1 MLNQRVKRRKNVL
14 INLLDLMEAVTS
26 ITLYFG
32 NFLLQMERVVAKSL
46 LNHLHLYKQLFP
58 NGAPLK
64 NFRNLLMPKLLEFKV
79 QKEIVRF
86 SAIFLLIFLFSIF
99 KGSGWCWLIHSPVSK
114 KLELITTP
122 NQD

>member
-1 MLNQRVKRRKNVL
+1 
-14 INLLDLMEAVTS
+14 
-26 ITLYFG
+26 
-32 NFLLQMERVVAKSL
+32 
-46 LNHLHLYKQLFP
+46 
-58 NGAPLK
+58 
-64 NFRNLLMPKLLEFKV
+64 MPKLLEFKV

-122 NQD
+122 NQDQPQLYVANATTVLGVRIYFSFFF